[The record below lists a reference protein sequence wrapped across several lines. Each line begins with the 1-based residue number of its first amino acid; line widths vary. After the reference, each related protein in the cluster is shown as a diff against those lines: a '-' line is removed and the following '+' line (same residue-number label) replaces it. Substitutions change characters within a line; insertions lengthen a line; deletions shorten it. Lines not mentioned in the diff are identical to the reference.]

1 MRKQFLSLVLSF
13 FIMASAFAQNIPVD
27 PNVRVGVLPNGM
39 KYYIKKNVK
48 PEKKVEFRLAINAG
62 SINEDD
68 DQRGLAHFMEHMNFN
83 GTKNFPDNKLVDF
96 LQSIGVKFGQHLNA
110 YTSFDETVYML
121 PVPLDKP
128 GNLDSGLK
136 VMEDWAFN
144 ALLTDKEINKERG
157 VVLEELR
164 LGLGADKRMLDQYL
178 PKLAYNSRYAERLP
192 IGKKDILENFKP
204 DALRRFHKDWYRPN
218 LMALVVVGDIN
229 VDEMEQKIKANFSKY
244 QNPAN
249 ERKRVDY
256 DMPNHKETLV
266 SIATD
271 PDATNSS
278 AQFYIK
284 DQDNAKPD
292 VTVDDYQKTIVEQ
305 LAATIVNNRLEE
317 LTHSEKPPFIFGY
330 VSHSNFLRTK
340 DAFQAYAMTKEGE
353 QKNALKVL
361 LEEVERAERFGFS
374 QGELDRAKSETLS
387 NLEKSFNN
395 RDKTESSRLVSEYVR
410 SFLNQ
415 EPIPGIEWEYN
426 LYKKYLPSVTLDQ
439 VNAILKSYAKE
450 GNKVI
455 VITGP
460 KKENVVLPT
469 ENQLIAV
476 VDDVKKAQLK
486 PYEDKASIKDLVAPF
501 KSTGKIVKT
510 ETDAKLGTTTFIL
523 NNGAKVT
530 YKKTD
535 FKEDEIVFS
544 ASSLGGSS
552 TISNADIEKTQWA
565 FPALAEAGFNGYS
578 KTDITKFLSG
588 KQVNVNPY
596 VGGLTTGFNG
606 NSTKKD
612 FETLFQMVYG
622 YFTGLNYDLAS
633 FNSFK
638 AKQQGFLDNLLSNPQ
653 TYFQSEVQK
662 YLNQKNPRFFGIIP
676 DAKAWEKTDY
686 KLAYDIYKQK
696 VANAGNYQFYFVGN
710 IDEAQLKIFAEK
722 YIGSLPS
729 TGKAETYKD
738 LGYRPI
744 YTATEQVIKKGKDPK
759 SMVMIRFGGETK
771 YSEKEDLAMRALGEV
786 ATIKIIE
793 KLRED
798 EGGIYGGGARGSLSK
813 VPYGSYSFNIN
824 FPCGPENAEKLT
836 KIALAELQ
844 KMIDNGPEQKDLD
857 KFKEGEANDDVTNM
871 KDNKY
876 WLQNIADFQLQG
888 GDKYEV
894 LNYLTKIKA
903 LTVKDLQAVG
913 KKYLTE
919 KNRMV
924 FTLMPEIE
932 TPKTTEAPKT
942 AVSANVT
949 SQQVIDN
956 YIAALGGK
964 AKLEAVKTVKTLS
977 TMKVMGMEMEAVTSE
992 MAPNKSKAVQKF
1004 MGQEMV
1010 QLFDGEKGY
1019 VMQGGQKMDLPAP
1032 AIEEAKKKRLF
1043 DALSYN
1049 AADYKTVEKVT
1060 EDGKELYLLTGGSKK
1075 LYFDAKTN
1083 LLVKS
1088 TSADKGDI
1096 TIVDYMEVDGIKFP
1110 KNVKV
1115 SAMGQNI
1122 EMINN
1127 QVIIN
1132 KEVSAE
1138 DFK

>member
-1 MRKQFLSLVLSF
+1 MRKQFLSFVLSF
-13 FIMASAFAQNIPVD
+13 FLIANAFAQNIPLD
-27 PNVRVGVLPNGM
+27 PSVRTGTLSNGM

-62 SINEDD
+62 SINEDE

-83 GTKNFPDNKLVDF
+83 GTKNFPENKLVDF
-96 LQSIGVKFGQHLNA
+96 LQSIGIKFGQHLNA

-144 ALLTDKEINKERG
+144 ALLTDKEIEKERG

-178 PKLAYNSRYAERLP
+178 PKLAYNSRYADRLP
-192 IGKKDILENFKP
+192 IGKKEILQNFKP
-204 DALRRFHKDWYRPN
+204 DALRRFHKDWYRPD

-249 ERKRVDY
+249 ARKRVDY
-256 DMPNHKETLV
+256 DMPNHKETLI

-271 PDATNSS
+271 ADATSSS

-284 DQDNAKPD
+284 DDGPAKAD
-292 VTVDDYQKTIVEQ
+292 VTVNDYQKSIVEQ
-305 LAATIVNNRLEE
+305 LAATIVNNRLQE
-317 LTHSEKPPFIFGY
+317 LTNSEKPPFIFGY

-361 LEEVERAERFGFS
+361 LEEVERAKRFGFS
-374 QGELDRAKSETLS
+374 QNELDRAKSETLS
-387 NLEKSFNN
+387 NLEKSYNN
-395 RDKTESSRLVSEYVR
+395 RDKTESARLVMEYVR
-410 SFLNQ
+410 NFLNQ
-415 EPIPGIEWEYN
+415 EPIPGIEWEYE
-426 LYKKYLPSVTLDQ
+426 LHKKYLPSVTLDQ
-439 VNAILKSYAKE
+439 VNNILKNYIKDDSR
-450 GNKVI
+450 VI
-455 VITGP
+455 VVTGP
-460 KKENVVLPT
+460 KKENAVLPT
-469 ENQLIAV
+469 DAQLLAT
-476 VDDVKKAQLK
+476 VDDVKNAQLK
-486 PYEDKASIKDLVAPF
+486 PYEDKAAIKTLVEPF
-501 KSTGKIVKT
+501 KSNGKIVKT
-510 ETDAKLGTTTFIL
+510 EADAKLGTTTFTL
-523 NNGAKVT
+523 SNGAKVT

-544 ASSLGGSS
+544 AISLGGSS
-552 TISNADIEKTQWA
+552 LISNEEIEKTQWA
-565 FPALAEAGFNGYS
+565 FPALSESGFNKYS
-578 KTDITKFLSG
+578 KNDITKFLSG
-588 KQVNVNPY
+588 KQVSVMPY
-596 VGGLTTGFNG
+596 VGGISTGFNG

-612 FETLFQMVYG
+612 FETLFQMIYG
-622 YFTGLNYDLAS
+622 YFTNLNYDEAS
-633 FNSFK
+633 YNSYK
-638 AKQQGFLDNLLSNPQ
+638 AKQQGFLDNLLANPQ

-662 YLNQKNPRFFGIIP
+662 YLNQKNPRFFGILP
-676 DAKAWEKTDY
+676 DAKAWEKTSY
-686 KLAYDIYKQK
+686 KLAYDIYKK
-696 VANAGNYQFYFVGN
+696 SVANAGNFHFYFVGN
-710 IDEAQLKIFAEK
+710 VDENQIKQLSEQYLA
-722 YIGSLPS
+722 SLPS
-729 TGKAETYKD
+729 TQKSETYKD
-738 LGYRPI
+738 LGYRPLF
-744 YTATEQVIKKGKDPK
+744 TSTEKVIKKGKDPK
-759 SMVMIRFGGETK
+759 SMVMIRFSGETK
-771 YSEKEDLAMRALGEV
+771 YNEQEDLAMRALGEV

-813 VPYGSYSFNIN
+813 VPYGSYNFSIN

-844 KMIDNGPEQKDLD
+844 KMIDNWPEQKDLD

-871 KDNKY
+871 KDNNY
-876 WLQNIADFQLQG
+876 WLPNITNYQTQG
-888 GDKYEV
+888 GDKYGV
-894 LNYLTKIKA
+894 LNYLTKVKA
-903 LTVKDLQAVG
+903 LTVKDLQSVG

-924 FTLMPEIE
+924 FTLMPEVE
-932 TPKTTEAPKT
+932 TPKTDAPKA

-949 SQQVIDN
+949 AQQVIDN
-956 YIAALGGK
+956 YAAALGGK
-964 AKLEAVKTVKTLS
+964 SKLEAVKTVKTLS
-977 TMKVMGMEMEAVTSE
+977 TIKVMGMEMEATTLE
-992 MAPNKSKAVQKF
+992 MAPNKSKAVQKI

-1010 QLFDGEKGY
+1010 QVFDGEKGY
-1019 VMQGGQKMDLPAP
+1019 MMQAGQRMDLPAP

-1043 DALSYN
+1043 EVLSYN
-1049 AADYKTVEKVT
+1049 AADFKTVEKVT
-1060 EDGKELYLLTGGSKK
+1060 EEGKELYLLAGAGKK
-1075 LYFDAKTN
+1075 LYFDTKTN

-1088 TSADKGDI
+1088 TSDKGDMVI
-1096 TIVDYMEVDGIKFP
+1096 LDYMEVDGIKFP
-1110 KNVKV
+1110 KNIKL
-1115 SAMGQNI
+1115 AMMGQNM
-1122 EMINN
+1122 EMTNN
-1127 QVIIN
+1127 QVIVN

>member
-1 MRKQFLSLVLSF
+1 MRKQFLSFVLSF
-13 FIMASAFAQNIPVD
+13 FLIANAFAQNIPLD
-27 PNVRVGVLPNGM
+27 PSVRTGTLSNGM

-62 SINEDD
+62 SINEDE

-83 GTKNFPDNKLVDF
+83 GTKNFPENKLVDF
-96 LQSIGVKFGQHLNA
+96 LQSIGIKFGQHLNA

-144 ALLTDKEINKERG
+144 ALLTDKEIEKERG

-178 PKLAYNSRYAERLP
+178 PKLAYNSRYADRLP
-192 IGKKDILENFKP
+192 IGKKEILQNFKP
-204 DALRRFHKDWYRPN
+204 EALRRFHKDWYRPD
-218 LMALVVVGDIN
+218 LMALVVVGDVN

-249 ERKRVDY
+249 ARKRVDY
-256 DMPNHKETLV
+256 DMPNHKETLI

-271 PDATNSS
+271 ADATSSS

-284 DQDNAKPD
+284 DDGPAKAD
-292 VTVDDYQKTIVEQ
+292 VTVNDYQKSIVEQ
-305 LAATIVNNRLEE
+305 LAATIVNNRLQE
-317 LTHSEKPPFIFGY
+317 LTNSEKPPFIFGY

-361 LEEVERAERFGFS
+361 LEEVERAKRFGFS
-374 QGELDRAKSETLS
+374 QNELDRAKSETLS
-387 NLEKSFNN
+387 NLEKSYNN
-395 RDKTESSRLVSEYVR
+395 RDKTESARLVMEYVR
-410 SFLNQ
+410 NFLNQ
-415 EPIPGIEWEYN
+415 EPIPGIEWEYE
-426 LYKKYLPSVTLDQ
+426 LHKQYLPSVTLDQ
-439 VNAILKSYAKE
+439 VNNILKNYIKDDSR
-450 GNKVI
+450 VI
-455 VITGP
+455 VVTGP
-460 KKENVVLPT
+460 KKENAVLPT
-469 ENQLIAV
+469 DAQLLAT
-476 VDDVKKAQLK
+476 VDDVKNAQLK
-486 PYEDKASIKDLVAPF
+486 PYEDKAAIKTLVEPF
-501 KSTGKIVKT
+501 KSNGKIVKT
-510 ETDAKLGTTTFIL
+510 EADAKLGTTTFTL
-523 NNGAKVT
+523 SNGAKVT

-544 ASSLGGSS
+544 AISLGGSS
-552 TISNADIEKTQWA
+552 LISNEDIEKTQWA
-565 FPALAEAGFNGYS
+565 FPALSESGFNKYS
-578 KTDITKFLSG
+578 KNDITKFLSG
-588 KQVNVNPY
+588 KQVSVMPY
-596 VGGLTTGFNG
+596 VGGISTGFNG

-612 FETLFQMVYG
+612 FETLFQMIYG
-622 YFTGLNYDLAS
+622 YFTNLNYDEAS
-633 FNSFK
+633 YNSYK
-638 AKQQGFLDNLLSNPQ
+638 AKQQGFLDNLLANPQ

-662 YLNQKNPRFFGIIP
+662 YLNQKNPRFFGILP
-676 DAKAWEKTDY
+676 DAKAWEKTSY
-686 KLAYDIYKQK
+686 KLAYDIYKK
-696 VANAGNYQFYFVGN
+696 SVANAGNFHFYFVGN
-710 IDEAQLKIFAEK
+710 VDENQIKQLSEQYLA
-722 YIGSLPS
+722 SLPS
-729 TGKAETYKD
+729 TKKSETYKD
-738 LGYRPI
+738 LGYRPLF
-744 YTATEQVIKKGKDPK
+744 TSTEKVIKKGKDPK
-759 SMVMIRFGGETK
+759 SMVMIRFSGETK
-771 YSEKEDLAMRALGEV
+771 YNEQEDLAMRALGEV

-813 VPYGSYSFNIN
+813 VPYGSYNFSIN

-871 KDNKY
+871 KDNNY
-876 WLQNIADFQLQG
+876 WLQNITNYQTQG
-888 GDKYEV
+888 GDKYSV
-894 LNYLTKIKA
+894 LNYLTKVKA
-903 LTVKDLQAVG
+903 LTVKDLQSVG

-924 FTLMPEIE
+924 FTLMPEVE
-932 TPKTTEAPKT
+932 TPKTDAPKA

-949 SQQVIDN
+949 AQQVIDN
-956 YIAALGGK
+956 YAAALGGK
-964 AKLEAVKTVKTLS
+964 SKLEAVKTVKTLS
-977 TMKVMGMEMEAVTSE
+977 TIKVMGMEMEATTLE
-992 MAPNKSKAVQKF
+992 MAPNKSKAVQKI

-1010 QLFDGEKGY
+1010 QVFDGEKGY
-1019 VMQGGQKMDLPAP
+1019 MMQAGQRMDLPAP

-1043 DALSYN
+1043 EVLSYN
-1049 AADYKTVEKVT
+1049 VADFKTVEKVT
-1060 EDGKELYLLTGGSKK
+1060 EEGKELYLLAGAGKK
-1075 LYFDAKTN
+1075 LYFDTKTN

-1088 TSADKGDI
+1088 TSEKGDMVI
-1096 TIVDYMEVDGIKFP
+1096 LDYMEVDGIKFP
-1110 KNVKV
+1110 KNLKL
-1115 SAMGQNI
+1115 AMMGQNM
-1122 EMINN
+1122 EMTNN
-1127 QVIIN
+1127 QVIVN

>member
-1 MRKQFLSLVLSF
+1 MRKQFLSFVLSF
-13 FIMASAFAQNIPVD
+13 FLIANAFAQNIPLD
-27 PNVRVGVLPNGM
+27 PSVRTGTLSNGM

-62 SINEDD
+62 SINEDE

-83 GTKNFPDNKLVDF
+83 GTKNFPENKLVDF
-96 LQSIGVKFGQHLNA
+96 LQSIGIKFGQHLNA

-144 ALLTDKEINKERG
+144 ALLTDKEIEKERG

-317 LTHSEKPPFIFGY
+317 LTNSEKPPFIFGY

-710 IDEAQLKIFAEK
+710 IDEAQLKTFAEK

-894 LNYLTKIKA
+894 LNYLTKVRA

-924 FTLMPEIE
+924 FTLMPEVE

>member
-1 MRKQFLSLVLSF
+1 MRKQILSFVLSF
-13 FIMASAFAQNIPVD
+13 FLIANAFAQNIPLD
-27 PNVRVGVLPNGM
+27 PSVRTGTLSNGM

-62 SINEDD
+62 SINEDE

-96 LQSIGVKFGQHLNA
+96 LQSIGIKFGQHLNA

-144 ALLTDKEINKERG
+144 ALLTDKEIEKERG

-178 PKLAYNSRYAERLP
+178 PKLAYNSRYADRLP
-192 IGKKDILENFKP
+192 IGKKEILQNFKP
-204 DALRRFHKDWYRPN
+204 DALRRFHKDWYRPD
-218 LMALVVVGDIN
+218 LMALVVVGDVN

-249 ERKRVDY
+249 ARKRVDY
-256 DMPNHKETLV
+256 DMPNHKETLI

-271 PDATNSS
+271 ADATSSS

-284 DQDNAKPD
+284 DDGPAKPD
-292 VTVDDYQKTIVEQ
+292 VTVNDYQKSIVEQ
-305 LAATIVNNRLEE
+305 LAATIVNNRLQE
-317 LTHSEKPPFIFGY
+317 LTNSEKPPFIFGY

-361 LEEVERAERFGFS
+361 LEEVERAKRFGFS
-374 QGELDRAKSETLS
+374 QNELDRAKSETLS
-387 NLEKSFNN
+387 NLEKSYNN
-395 RDKTESSRLVSEYVR
+395 RDKTESARLVMEYVR
-410 SFLNQ
+410 NFLNQ
-415 EPIPGIEWEYN
+415 EPIPGIEWEYE
-426 LYKKYLPSVTLDQ
+426 LHKKYLPSVTLDQ
-439 VNAILKSYAKE
+439 VNNILKNYIKDD
-450 GNKVI
+450 NRVI
-455 VITGP
+455 VVTGP
-460 KKENVVLPT
+460 KKENAVLPT
-469 ENQLIAV
+469 DAQLLAT
-476 VDDVKKAQLK
+476 VDDVKNAQLK
-486 PYEDKASIKDLVAPF
+486 PYEDKAAIRTLVEPF
-501 KSTGKIVKT
+501 KSNGKIVKT
-510 ETDAKLGTTTFIL
+510 EADAKLGTTTFTL
-523 NNGAKVT
+523 SNGAKVT

-544 ASSLGGSS
+544 AISLGGSS
-552 TISNADIEKTQWA
+552 LISNEDIEKTQWA
-565 FPALAEAGFNGYS
+565 FPALSESGFNKYS
-578 KTDITKFLSG
+578 KNDITKFLSG
-588 KQVNVNPY
+588 KQVSVMPY
-596 VGGLTTGFNG
+596 VGGISTGFNG

-612 FETLFQMVYG
+612 FETLFQMIYG
-622 YFTGLNYDLAS
+622 YFTNLNYDEAS
-633 FNSFK
+633 YNSYK
-638 AKQQGFLDNLLSNPQ
+638 AKQQGFLDNLLANPQ

-662 YLNQKNPRFFGIIP
+662 YLNQKNPRFFGILP
-676 DAKAWEKTDY
+676 DAKAWEKTNY
-686 KLAYDIYKQK
+686 KLAYDIYKK
-696 VANAGNYQFYFVGN
+696 SVANAGNFHFYFVGN
-710 IDEAQLKIFAEK
+710 VDENQIKQLSEQYLA
-722 YIGSLPS
+722 SLPS
-729 TGKAETYKD
+729 TQKSETYKD
-738 LGYRPI
+738 LGYRPLF
-744 YTATEQVIKKGKDPK
+744 TATEKVIKKGKDPK
-759 SMVMIRFGGETK
+759 SMVMIRFSGETK
-771 YSEKEDLAMRALGEV
+771 YNEQEDLAMRALGEV

-798 EGGIYGGGARGSLSK
+798 EGGIYGGGARGGLNK
-813 VPYGSYSFNIN
+813 APYGSYSFSIN

-871 KDNKY
+871 KDNNY
-876 WLQNIADFQLQG
+876 WLQNITNYQTQG
-888 GDKYEV
+888 GDKYSV
-894 LNYLTKIKA
+894 LNYLAKVKA

-924 FTLMPEIE
+924 FTLMPEVE
-932 TPKTTEAPKT
+932 TPKTDAPKA

-949 SQQVIDN
+949 AQQVIDN
-956 YIAALGGK
+956 YTVALGGK
-964 AKLEAVKTVKTLS
+964 SKLEAVKTVKTLS
-977 TMKVMGMEMEAVTSE
+977 TIKVMGMEMEATTLE
-992 MAPNKSKAVQKF
+992 MAPNKSKAVQKI

-1010 QLFDGEKGY
+1010 QVFDGEKGY
-1019 VMQGGQKMDLPAP
+1019 MMQAGQRMDLPAP

-1043 DALSYN
+1043 EVLSYN
-1049 AADYKTVEKVT
+1049 AADFKTVEKVT
-1060 EDGKELYLLTGGSKK
+1060 EEGKELYFLAGAGKK
-1075 LYFDAKTN
+1075 LYFDTKTN

-1088 TSADKGDI
+1088 TSDKGDMVI
-1096 TIVDYMEVDGIKFP
+1096 LDYMEVDGIKFP
-1110 KNVKV
+1110 KNLKL
-1115 SAMGQNI
+1115 AMMGQNM
-1122 EMINN
+1122 EMTNS
-1127 QVIIN
+1127 QVIVN

>member
-1 MRKQFLSLVLSF
+1 MRKQFLSFVLSIF
-13 FIMASAFAQNIPVD
+13 LIANAFAQNIPLD
-27 PNVRVGVLPNGM
+27 PSVRTGTLSNGM

-62 SINEDD
+62 SINEDE

-83 GTKNFPDNKLVDF
+83 GTKNFPENKLVDF
-96 LQSIGVKFGQHLNA
+96 LQSIGIKFGQHLNA

-144 ALLTDKEINKERG
+144 ALLTDKEIEKERG

-178 PKLAYNSRYAERLP
+178 PKLAYNSRYADRLP
-192 IGKKDILENFKP
+192 IGKKEILQNFKP
-204 DALRRFHKDWYRPN
+204 DALRRFHKDWYRPD

-249 ERKRVDY
+249 ARKRVDY
-256 DMPNHKETLV
+256 DMPNHKETLI

-271 PDATNSS
+271 ADATSSS

-284 DQDNAKPD
+284 DDGPAKPD
-292 VTVDDYQKTIVEQ
+292 VTVNDYQKSIVEQ
-305 LAATIVNNRLEE
+305 LAATIVNNRLQE
-317 LTHSEKPPFIFGY
+317 LTNSEKPPFIFGY

-361 LEEVERAERFGFS
+361 LEEVERAKRFGFS
-374 QGELDRAKSETLS
+374 QNELDRAKSETLS
-387 NLEKSFNN
+387 NLEKSYNN
-395 RDKTESSRLVSEYVR
+395 RDKTESARLVMEYVR
-410 SFLNQ
+410 NFLNQ
-415 EPIPGIEWEYN
+415 EPIPGIEWEYE
-426 LYKKYLPSVTLDQ
+426 LHKQYLPSVTLDQ
-439 VNAILKSYAKE
+439 VNNILKNYIKDDSR
-450 GNKVI
+450 VI
-455 VITGP
+455 VVTGP
-460 KKENVVLPT
+460 KKENAVLPT
-469 ENQLIAV
+469 DAQLLAT
-476 VDDVKKAQLK
+476 VDDVKNAQLK
-486 PYEDKASIKDLVAPF
+486 PYEDKAAIKTLVEPF
-501 KSTGKIVKT
+501 KSNGKIVKT
-510 ETDAKLGTTTFIL
+510 EADAKLGTTTFTL
-523 NNGAKVT
+523 SNGAKVT

-544 ASSLGGSS
+544 AISLGGSS
-552 TISNADIEKTQWA
+552 LISNEDIEKTQWA
-565 FPALAEAGFNGYS
+565 FPALSESGFNKYS
-578 KTDITKFLSG
+578 KNDITKFLSG
-588 KQVNVNPY
+588 KQVSVMPY
-596 VGGLTTGFNG
+596 VGGISTGFNG

-612 FETLFQMVYG
+612 FETLFQMIYG
-622 YFTGLNYDLAS
+622 YFTNLNYDEAS
-633 FNSFK
+633 YNSYK
-638 AKQQGFLDNLLSNPQ
+638 AKQQGFLDNLLANPQ

-662 YLNQKNPRFFGIIP
+662 YLNQKNPRFFGILP
-676 DAKAWEKTDY
+676 DAKAWEKTSY
-686 KLAYDIYKQK
+686 KLAYDIYKK
-696 VANAGNYQFYFVGN
+696 SVANAGNFHFYFVGN
-710 IDEAQLKIFAEK
+710 VDENQIKQLSEQYLA
-722 YIGSLPS
+722 SLPS
-729 TGKAETYKD
+729 TKKSETYKD
-738 LGYRPI
+738 LGYRPLF
-744 YTATEQVIKKGKDPK
+744 TSTEKVIKKGKDPK
-759 SMVMIRFGGETK
+759 SMVMIRFSGETK
-771 YSEKEDLAMRALGEV
+771 YNEKEDLAMRALGEV

-798 EGGIYGGGARGSLSK
+798 EGGIYGGGARGSLNK
-813 VPYGSYSFNIN
+813 VPYGSYNFSIN

-871 KDNKY
+871 KDNNY
-876 WLQNIADFQLQG
+876 WLQNITSYQTQG
-888 GDKYEV
+888 GDKYSV
-894 LNYLTKIKA
+894 LNYLTKVKA
-903 LTVKDLQAVG
+903 LTVKDLQTVG

-924 FTLMPEIE
+924 FTLMPEVE
-932 TPKTTEAPKT
+932 TPKTDAPKA

-949 SQQVIDN
+949 AQQVIDN
-956 YIAALGGK
+956 YAAALGGK
-964 AKLEAVKTVKTLS
+964 SKLEAVKTVKTLS
-977 TMKVMGMEMEAVTSE
+977 TIKVMGMEMEATTLE
-992 MAPNKSKAVQKF
+992 MAPNKSKAVQKI

-1010 QLFDGEKGY
+1010 QVFDGEKGY
-1019 VMQGGQKMDLPAP
+1019 MMQAGQRMDLPAP

-1043 DALSYN
+1043 EVLSYN
-1049 AADYKTVEKVT
+1049 ATDFKTVEKVT
-1060 EDGKELYLLTGGSKK
+1060 EEGKELYLLAGAGKK
-1075 LYFDAKTN
+1075 LYFDTKTN

-1088 TSADKGDI
+1088 TSDKGDMVI
-1096 TIVDYMEVDGIKFP
+1096 LDYMEVDGIKFP
-1110 KNVKV
+1110 KNFKL
-1115 SAMGQNI
+1115 AMMGQNM
-1122 EMINN
+1122 EMTNN
-1127 QVIIN
+1127 QVIVN

>member
-1 MRKQFLSLVLSF
+1 
-13 FIMASAFAQNIPVD
+13 
-27 PNVRVGVLPNGM
+27 
-39 KYYIKKNVK
+39 
-48 PEKKVEFRLAINAG
+48 
-62 SINEDD
+62 
-68 DQRGLAHFMEHMNFN
+68 
-83 GTKNFPDNKLVDF
+83 
-96 LQSIGVKFGQHLNA
+96 
-110 YTSFDETVYML
+110 ML

-340 DAFQAYAMTKEGE
+340 NAFQAYAMTKEGE

-710 IDEAQLKIFAEK
+710 IDEAQLKTFAEK

-894 LNYLTKIKA
+894 LNYLTKVKA

-924 FTLMPEIE
+924 FTLMPEVE

-977 TMKVMGMEMEAVTSE
+977 TMKVMGMEMEAVTLE

-1110 KNVKV
+1110 KNLKL
-1115 SAMGQNI
+1115 AMMGQNM
-1122 EMINN
+1122 EMTNN
-1127 QVIIN
+1127 QVIVN

>member
-1 MRKQFLSLVLSF
+1 MLSIFL
-13 FIMASAFAQNIPVD
+13 IANAFAQNIPLD
-27 PNVRVGVLPNGM
+27 PSVRTGTLSNGM

-62 SINEDD
+62 SINEDE

-83 GTKNFPDNKLVDF
+83 GTKNFPENKLVDF
-96 LQSIGVKFGQHLNA
+96 LQSIGIKFGQHLNA

-144 ALLTDKEINKERG
+144 ALLTDKEIEKERG

-178 PKLAYNSRYAERLP
+178 PKLAYNSRYADRLP
-192 IGKKDILENFKP
+192 IGKKEILQNFKP
-204 DALRRFHKDWYRPN
+204 DALRRFHKDWYRPD

-249 ERKRVDY
+249 ARKRVDY
-256 DMPNHKETLV
+256 EMPNHKETLI

-271 PDATNSS
+271 ADATSSS

-284 DQDNAKPD
+284 DDGPAKAD
-292 VTVDDYQKTIVEQ
+292 VTVNDYQKSIVEQ
-305 LAATIVNNRLEE
+305 LAATIVNNRLQE
-317 LTHSEKPPFIFGY
+317 LTNSEKPPFIFGY

-361 LEEVERAERFGFS
+361 LEEVERAKRFGFS
-374 QGELDRAKSETLS
+374 QNELDRAKSETLS
-387 NLEKSFNN
+387 NLEKSYNN
-395 RDKTESSRLVSEYVR
+395 RDKTESARLVMEYVR
-410 SFLNQ
+410 NFLNQ
-415 EPIPGIEWEYN
+415 EPIPGIEWEYQ
-426 LYKKYLPSVTLDQ
+426 LHKQYLPSVTLDQ
-439 VNAILKSYAKE
+439 VNNILKNYIKDDSR
-450 GNKVI
+450 VI
-455 VITGP
+455 VVTGP
-460 KKENVVLPT
+460 KKENAVLPT
-469 ENQLIAV
+469 DAQLLAT
-476 VDDVKKAQLK
+476 VDDVKNAQLK
-486 PYEDKASIKDLVAPF
+486 PYEDKAAIKTLVEHF
-501 KSTGKIVKT
+501 KSNGKIVKT
-510 ETDAKLGTTTFIL
+510 EADAKLGTTTFTL
-523 NNGAKVT
+523 SNGAKVT

-544 ASSLGGSS
+544 AISLGGSS
-552 TISNADIEKTQWA
+552 LISNEDIEKTQWA
-565 FPALAEAGFNGYS
+565 FPALSESGFNKYS
-578 KTDITKFLSG
+578 KNDITKFLSG
-588 KQVNVNPY
+588 KQVSVMPY
-596 VGGLTTGFNG
+596 VGGISTGFNG

-612 FETLFQMVYG
+612 FETLFQMIYG
-622 YFTGLNYDLAS
+622 YFTNLNYDEAS
-633 FNSFK
+633 YNSYK
-638 AKQQGFLDNLLSNPQ
+638 AKQQGFLDNLLANPQ

-662 YLNQKNPRFFGIIP
+662 YLNQKNPRFFGILP
-676 DAKAWEKTDY
+676 DAKAWEKTSY
-686 KLAYDIYKQK
+686 KLAYDIYKK
-696 VANAGNYQFYFVGN
+696 SVANAGNFHFYFVGN
-710 IDEAQLKIFAEK
+710 VDENQIKQLSEQYLA
-722 YIGSLPS
+722 SLPS
-729 TGKAETYKD
+729 TKKSETYKD
-738 LGYRPI
+738 LGYRPLF
-744 YTATEQVIKKGKDPK
+744 TSTEKVIKKGKDPK
-759 SMVMIRFGGETK
+759 SMVMIRFSGETK
-771 YSEKEDLAMRALGEV
+771 YNEQEDLAMRALGEV

-798 EGGIYGGGARGSLSK
+798 EGGIYGGGARGSLNK
-813 VPYGSYSFNIN
+813 VPYGSYNFSIN

-871 KDNKY
+871 KDNNY
-876 WLQNIADFQLQG
+876 WLQNITSYQTQG
-888 GDKYEV
+888 GDKYSV
-894 LNYLTKIKA
+894 LNYLTKVKA
-903 LTVKDLQAVG
+903 LTVKDLQSVG

-924 FTLMPEIE
+924 FTLMPEVE
-932 TPKTTEAPKT
+932 TPKTDAPKA

-949 SQQVIDN
+949 AQQVIDN
-956 YIAALGGK
+956 YAAALGGK
-964 AKLEAVKTVKTLS
+964 SKLEAVKTVKTLS
-977 TMKVMGMEMEAVTSE
+977 TIKVMGMEMEATTLE
-992 MAPNKSKAVQKF
+992 MAPNKSKAVQKI

-1010 QLFDGEKGY
+1010 QVFDGEKGY
-1019 VMQGGQKMDLPAP
+1019 MMQAGQRMDLPAP

-1043 DALSYN
+1043 EVLSYN
-1049 AADYKTVEKVT
+1049 AADFKTVEKVT
-1060 EDGKELYLLTGGSKK
+1060 EEGKELYLLAGAGKK
-1075 LYFDAKTN
+1075 LYFDTKTN

-1088 TSADKGDI
+1088 TSEKGDMVI
-1096 TIVDYMEVDGIKFP
+1096 LDYMEVDGIKFP
-1110 KNVKV
+1110 KNLKL
-1115 SAMGQNI
+1115 AMMGQNM
-1122 EMINN
+1122 EMTNN
-1127 QVIIN
+1127 QVIVN

>member
-1 MRKQFLSLVLSF
+1 MRKQFLSFVLSF
-13 FIMASAFAQNIPVD
+13 FLIANAFAQNIPLD
-27 PNVRVGVLPNGM
+27 PSVRTGTLSNGM

-62 SINEDD
+62 SINEDE

-83 GTKNFPDNKLVDF
+83 GTKNFPENKLVDF
-96 LQSIGVKFGQHLNA
+96 LQSIGIKFGQHLNA

-144 ALLTDKEINKERG
+144 ALLTDKEIEKERG

-178 PKLAYNSRYAERLP
+178 PKLAYNSRYADRLP
-192 IGKKDILENFKP
+192 IGKKEILQNFKP
-204 DALRRFHKDWYRPN
+204 DALRRFHKDWYRPD
-218 LMALVVVGDIN
+218 LMALVVVGDVN

-249 ERKRVDY
+249 ARKRVDY
-256 DMPNHKETLV
+256 EVPNHKETLI

-271 PDATNSS
+271 ADATSSS

-284 DQDNAKPD
+284 DDGSAKPD
-292 VTVDDYQKTIVEQ
+292 VTVNDYQKSIVEQ
-305 LAATIVNNRLEE
+305 LAAAIVNNRLEE
-317 LTHSEKPPFIFGY
+317 LTNSEKPPFIFGY

-361 LEEVERAERFGFS
+361 LEEVERAKRFGFS
-374 QGELDRAKSETLS
+374 QNELDRAKSETLS
-387 NLEKSFNN
+387 NLEKSYNN
-395 RDKTESSRLVSEYVR
+395 RDKTESARLVMEYVR
-410 SFLNQ
+410 NFLNQ
-415 EPIPGIEWEYN
+415 EPIPGIEWEYE
-426 LYKKYLPSVTLDQ
+426 LHKKYLPSVTLDQ
-439 VNAILKSYAKE
+439 VNNILKNYIKDDSR
-450 GNKVI
+450 VI
-455 VITGP
+455 VVTGP
-460 KKENVVLPT
+460 KKENAVLPT
-469 ENQLIAV
+469 DAQLLAT
-476 VDDVKKAQLK
+476 VDDVKNAQLK
-486 PYEDKASIKDLVAPF
+486 PYEDKAAIKTLVEPF
-501 KSTGKIVKT
+501 KSNGKIVKT
-510 ETDAKLGTTTFIL
+510 EADAKLGTTTFTL
-523 NNGAKVT
+523 SNGAKVT

-544 ASSLGGSS
+544 AISLGGSS
-552 TISNADIEKTQWA
+552 LISNEDIEKTQWA
-565 FPALAEAGFNGYS
+565 FPALAESGFNKYS
-578 KTDITKFLSG
+578 KNDITKFLSG
-588 KQVNVNPY
+588 KQVSVMPY
-596 VGGLTTGFNG
+596 VGGISTGFNG

-612 FETLFQMVYG
+612 FETLFQMIYG
-622 YFTGLNYDLAS
+622 YFTNLNYDEAS
-633 FNSFK
+633 YNSYK
-638 AKQQGFLDNLLSNPQ
+638 AKQQGFLDNLLANPQ

-662 YLNQKNPRFFGIIP
+662 YLNQKNPRFFGILP
-676 DAKAWEKTDY
+676 DAKAWEKTSY
-686 KLAYDIYKQK
+686 KLAYDIYKK
-696 VANAGNYQFYFVGN
+696 SVANAGNFHFYFVGN
-710 IDEAQLKIFAEK
+710 VDENQIKQLSEQYLA
-722 YIGSLPS
+722 SLPS
-729 TGKAETYKD
+729 TQKSETYKD
-738 LGYRPI
+738 LGYRPLF
-744 YTATEQVIKKGKDPK
+744 TSTEKVIKKGKDPK
-759 SMVMIRFGGETK
+759 SMVMIRFSGETK
-771 YSEKEDLAMRALGEV
+771 YNEQEDLAMRALGEV

-813 VPYGSYSFNIN
+813 VPYGSYNFSIN

-871 KDNKY
+871 KDNNY
-876 WLQNIADFQLQG
+876 WLQNITSYQTQG
-888 GDKYEV
+888 GDKYSV
-894 LNYLTKIKA
+894 LNYLTKVKA
-903 LTVKDLQAVG
+903 LTVKDLQSVG

-924 FTLMPEIE
+924 FTLMPEVE
-932 TPKTTEAPKT
+932 TPKTDAPKA

-949 SQQVIDN
+949 AQQVIDN
-956 YIAALGGK
+956 YAAALGGK
-964 AKLEAVKTVKTLS
+964 SKLEAVKTVKTLS
-977 TMKVMGMEMEAVTSE
+977 TIKVMGMEMEATTLE
-992 MAPNKSKAVQKF
+992 MAPNKSKAVQKI

-1010 QLFDGEKGY
+1010 QVFDGEKGY
-1019 VMQGGQKMDLPAP
+1019 MMQAGQRMDLPAP

-1043 DALSYN
+1043 EVLSYN
-1049 AADYKTVEKVT
+1049 PADFKTVEKVM
-1060 EDGKELYLLTGGSKK
+1060 EEGKELYLLAGAGKK
-1075 LYFDAKTN
+1075 LYFDTKTN

-1088 TSADKGDI
+1088 TSDKGDMVI
-1096 TIVDYMEVDGIKFP
+1096 LDYMEVDGIKFP
-1110 KNVKV
+1110 KNLKL
-1115 SAMGQNI
+1115 AMMGQNM
-1122 EMINN
+1122 EMTNN
-1127 QVIIN
+1127 QVIVN

>member
-1 MRKQFLSLVLSF
+1 MRKQFLSFVLSF
-13 FIMASAFAQNIPVD
+13 FLIANAFAQNIPLD
-27 PNVRVGVLPNGM
+27 PSVRTGTLSNGM

-62 SINEDD
+62 SINEDE

-83 GTKNFPDNKLVDF
+83 GTKNFPENKLVDF
-96 LQSIGVKFGQHLNA
+96 LQSIGIKFGQHLNA

-144 ALLTDKEINKERG
+144 ALLTDKEIEKERG

-178 PKLAYNSRYAERLP
+178 PKLAYNSRYADRLP
-192 IGKKDILENFKP
+192 IGKKEILQNFKP
-204 DALRRFHKDWYRPN
+204 DALRRFHKDWYRPD
-218 LMALVVVGDIN
+218 LMALVVVGDVN

-249 ERKRVDY
+249 ARKRVDY
-256 DMPNHKETLV
+256 EMPNHKETLI

-271 PDATNSS
+271 ADATSSS

-284 DQDNAKPD
+284 DDGPAKAD
-292 VTVDDYQKTIVEQ
+292 VTVNDYQKSIVEQ
-305 LAATIVNNRLEE
+305 LAATIVNNRLQE
-317 LTHSEKPPFIFGY
+317 LTNSEKPPFIFGY

-361 LEEVERAERFGFS
+361 LEEVERAKRFGFS
-374 QGELDRAKSETLS
+374 QNELDRAKSETLS
-387 NLEKSFNN
+387 NLEKSYNN
-395 RDKTESSRLVSEYVR
+395 RDKTESARLVMEYVR
-410 SFLNQ
+410 NFLNQ
-415 EPIPGIEWEYN
+415 EPIPGIEWEYE
-426 LYKKYLPSVTLDQ
+426 LHKQYLPSVTLDQ
-439 VNAILKSYAKE
+439 VNNILKNYIKDDSR
-450 GNKVI
+450 VI
-455 VITGP
+455 VVTGP
-460 KKENVVLPT
+460 KKENAVLPT
-469 ENQLIAV
+469 DAQLLAT
-476 VDDVKKAQLK
+476 VDDVKNAQLK
-486 PYEDKASIKDLVAPF
+486 PYEDKAAIKTLVEPF
-501 KSTGKIVKT
+501 KSNGKIVKT
-510 ETDAKLGTTTFIL
+510 EADAKLGTTTFTL
-523 NNGAKVT
+523 SNGAKVT

-544 ASSLGGSS
+544 AISLGGSS
-552 TISNADIEKTQWA
+552 LISNEDIEKTQWA
-565 FPALAEAGFNGYS
+565 FPALSESGFNKYS
-578 KTDITKFLSG
+578 KNDIAKFLSG
-588 KQVNVNPY
+588 KQVSVMPY
-596 VGGLTTGFNG
+596 VGGISTGFNG

-612 FETLFQMVYG
+612 FETLFQMIYG
-622 YFTGLNYDLAS
+622 YFTNLNYDEAS
-633 FNSFK
+633 YNSYK
-638 AKQQGFLDNLLSNPQ
+638 AKQQGFLDNLLANPQ

-662 YLNQKNPRFFGIIP
+662 YLNQKNPRFFGILP
-676 DAKAWEKTDY
+676 DAKAWEKTSY
-686 KLAYDIYKQK
+686 KLAYDIYKK
-696 VANAGNYQFYFVGN
+696 SVANAGNFHFYFVGN
-710 IDEAQLKIFAEK
+710 VDENQIKQLSEQYLA
-722 YIGSLPS
+722 SLPS
-729 TGKAETYKD
+729 TKKSETYKD
-738 LGYRPI
+738 LGYRPLF
-744 YTATEQVIKKGKDPK
+744 TSTEKVIKKGKDPK
-759 SMVMIRFGGETK
+759 SMVMIRFSGETK
-771 YSEKEDLAMRALGEV
+771 YNEQEDLAMRALGEV

-813 VPYGSYSFNIN
+813 VPYGSYNFSIN

-871 KDNKY
+871 KDNNY
-876 WLQNIADFQLQG
+876 WLQNITNYQTQG
-888 GDKYEV
+888 GDKYSV
-894 LNYLTKIKA
+894 LNYLTKVKA
-903 LTVKDLQAVG
+903 LTVKDLQSVG

-924 FTLMPEIE
+924 FTLMPEVE
-932 TPKTTEAPKT
+932 TPKTDAPKA

-949 SQQVIDN
+949 AQQVIDN
-956 YIAALGGK
+956 YAAALGGK
-964 AKLEAVKTVKTLS
+964 SKLEAVKTVKTLS
-977 TMKVMGMEMEAVTSE
+977 TIKVMGMEMEATTLE
-992 MAPNKSKAVQKF
+992 MAPNKSKAVQKI

-1010 QLFDGEKGY
+1010 QVFDGEKGY
-1019 VMQGGQKMDLPAP
+1019 MMQAGQRMDLPAP

-1043 DALSYN
+1043 EVLSYN
-1049 AADYKTVEKVT
+1049 AADFKTVEKVT
-1060 EDGKELYLLTGGSKK
+1060 EEGKELYLLAGAGKK
-1075 LYFDAKTN
+1075 LYFDTKTN

-1088 TSADKGDI
+1088 TSDKGDMVI
-1096 TIVDYMEVDGIKFP
+1096 LDYMEVDGIKFP
-1110 KNVKV
+1110 KNIKL
-1115 SAMGQNI
+1115 AMMGQNM
-1122 EMINN
+1122 EMTNN
-1127 QVIIN
+1127 QVIVN

>member
-1 MRKQFLSLVLSF
+1 MRKQFLSFVLSIF
-13 FIMASAFAQNIPVD
+13 LIANAFAQDIPLD
-27 PNVRVGVLPNGM
+27 PSVRTGTLSNGM

-62 SINEDD
+62 SINEDE

-83 GTKNFPDNKLVDF
+83 GTKNFPENKLVDF
-96 LQSIGVKFGQHLNA
+96 LQSIGIKFGQHLNA

-144 ALLTDKEINKERG
+144 ALLTDKEIEKERG

-178 PKLAYNSRYAERLP
+178 PKLAYNSRYADRLP
-192 IGKKDILENFKP
+192 IGKKEILQNFKP
-204 DALRRFHKDWYRPN
+204 DALRRFHKDWYRPD

-249 ERKRVDY
+249 ARKRVDY
-256 DMPNHKETLV
+256 DMPNHKETLI

-271 PDATNSS
+271 ADATSSS

-284 DQDNAKPD
+284 DDGPAKAD
-292 VTVDDYQKTIVEQ
+292 VTVNDYQKSIVEQ
-305 LAATIVNNRLEE
+305 LAATIVNNRLQE
-317 LTHSEKPPFIFGY
+317 LTNSEKPPFIFGY

-361 LEEVERAERFGFS
+361 LEEVERAKRFGFS
-374 QGELDRAKSETLS
+374 QNELDRAKSETLS
-387 NLEKSFNN
+387 NLEKSYNN
-395 RDKTESSRLVSEYVR
+395 RDKTESARLVMEYVR
-410 SFLNQ
+410 NFLNQ
-415 EPIPGIEWEYN
+415 EPIPGIEWEYE
-426 LYKKYLPSVTLDQ
+426 LHKQYLPSVTLDQ
-439 VNAILKSYAKE
+439 VNNILKNYIKDDSR
-450 GNKVI
+450 VI
-455 VITGP
+455 VVTGP
-460 KKENVVLPT
+460 KKENAVLPT
-469 ENQLIAV
+469 DAQLLAI
-476 VDDVKKAQLK
+476 VDDVKNAQLK
-486 PYEDKASIKDLVAPF
+486 PYEDKAAIKTLVEPF
-501 KSTGKIVKT
+501 KSNGKIVKT
-510 ETDAKLGTTTFIL
+510 EADAKLGTTTFTL
-523 NNGAKVT
+523 SNGAKVT

-544 ASSLGGSS
+544 AISLGGSS
-552 TISNADIEKTQWA
+552 LISNEDIEKTQWA
-565 FPALAEAGFNGYS
+565 FPALSESGFNKYS
-578 KTDITKFLSG
+578 KNDITKFLSG
-588 KQVNVNPY
+588 KQVSVMPY
-596 VGGLTTGFNG
+596 VGGISTGFNG

-612 FETLFQMVYG
+612 FETLFQMIYG
-622 YFTGLNYDLAS
+622 YFTNLNYDEAS
-633 FNSFK
+633 YNSYK
-638 AKQQGFLDNLLSNPQ
+638 AKQQGFLDNLLANPQ

-662 YLNQKNPRFFGIIP
+662 YLNQKNPRFFGILP
-676 DAKAWEKTDY
+676 DAKAWEKTSY
-686 KLAYDIYKQK
+686 KLAYDIYKK
-696 VANAGNYQFYFVGN
+696 SVANAGNFHFYFVGN
-710 IDEAQLKIFAEK
+710 VDENQIKQLSEQYLA
-722 YIGSLPS
+722 SLPS
-729 TGKAETYKD
+729 TKKSETYKD
-738 LGYRPI
+738 LGYRPLF
-744 YTATEQVIKKGKDPK
+744 TSTEKVIKKGKDPK
-759 SMVMIRFGGETK
+759 SMVMIRFSGETK
-771 YSEKEDLAMRALGEV
+771 YNEQEDLAMRALGEV

-798 EGGIYGGGARGSLSK
+798 EGGIYGGGARGSLNK
-813 VPYGSYSFNIN
+813 VPYGSYNFSIN

-871 KDNKY
+871 KDNNY
-876 WLQNIADFQLQG
+876 WLQNITSYQTQG
-888 GDKYEV
+888 GDKYSV
-894 LNYLTKIKA
+894 LNYLTKVKA
-903 LTVKDLQAVG
+903 LTVKDLQSVG

-924 FTLMPEIE
+924 FTLMPEVE
-932 TPKTTEAPKT
+932 TPKTEAPKA

-949 SQQVIDN
+949 AQQVIDN
-956 YIAALGGK
+956 YAAALGGK
-964 AKLEAVKTVKTLS
+964 SKLEAVKTVKTLS
-977 TMKVMGMEMEAVTSE
+977 TIKVMGMEMEATTLE
-992 MAPNKSKAVQKF
+992 MAPNKSKAVQKI

-1010 QLFDGEKGY
+1010 QVFDGEKGY
-1019 VMQGGQKMDLPAP
+1019 MMQAGQRMDLPAP

-1043 DALSYN
+1043 EVLSYN
-1049 AADYKTVEKVT
+1049 AADFKTVEKVT
-1060 EDGKELYLLTGGSKK
+1060 EEGKELYLLAGAGKK
-1075 LYFDAKTN
+1075 LYFDTKTN

-1088 TSADKGDI
+1088 TSDKGDMVI
-1096 TIVDYMEVDGIKFP
+1096 LDYMEVDGIKFP
-1110 KNVKV
+1110 KNFKL
-1115 SAMGQNI
+1115 AMMGQNM
-1122 EMINN
+1122 EMTNN
-1127 QVIIN
+1127 QVIVN

>member
-1 MRKQFLSLVLSF
+1 MRKQFLSFVLSF
-13 FIMASAFAQNIPVD
+13 FLIANAFAQNIPLD
-27 PNVRVGVLPNGM
+27 PSVRTGTLSNGM

-62 SINEDD
+62 SINEDE

-83 GTKNFPDNKLVDF
+83 GTKNFPENKLVDF
-96 LQSIGVKFGQHLNA
+96 LQSIGIKFGQHLNA

-144 ALLTDKEINKERG
+144 ALLTDKEIEKERG

-178 PKLAYNSRYAERLP
+178 PKLAYNSRYADRLP
-192 IGKKDILENFKP
+192 IGKKEILQNFKP
-204 DALRRFHKDWYRPN
+204 EALRRFHKDWYRPD

-249 ERKRVDY
+249 ARKRVDY
-256 DMPNHKETLV
+256 EMPNHKETLI

-271 PDATNSS
+271 ADATSSS

-284 DQDNAKPD
+284 DDGPAKPD
-292 VTVDDYQKTIVEQ
+292 VTVNDYQKSIVEQ
-305 LAATIVNNRLEE
+305 LAATIVNNRLQE
-317 LTHSEKPPFIFGY
+317 LTNSEKPPFIFGY

-361 LEEVERAERFGFS
+361 LEEVERAKRFGFS
-374 QGELDRAKSETLS
+374 QNELDRAKSETLS
-387 NLEKSFNN
+387 NLEKSYNN
-395 RDKTESSRLVSEYVR
+395 RDKTESARLVMEYVR
-410 SFLNQ
+410 NFLNQ
-415 EPIPGIEWEYN
+415 EPIPGIEWEYE
-426 LYKKYLPSVTLDQ
+426 LHKQYLPSVTLDQ
-439 VNAILKSYAKE
+439 VNNILKNYIKDDSR
-450 GNKVI
+450 VI
-455 VITGP
+455 VVTGP
-460 KKENVVLPT
+460 KKENAVLPT
-469 ENQLIAV
+469 DAQLLAI
-476 VDDVKKAQLK
+476 VDDVKNAQLK
-486 PYEDKASIKDLVAPF
+486 PYEDKAAIKTLVEPF
-501 KSTGKIVKT
+501 KSNGKIVKT
-510 ETDAKLGTTTFIL
+510 EADGKLGTTTFTL
-523 NNGAKVT
+523 SNGAKVT

-544 ASSLGGSS
+544 AISLGGSS
-552 TISNADIEKTQWA
+552 LISNEDIEKTQWA
-565 FPALAEAGFNGYS
+565 FPALSESGFNKYS
-578 KTDITKFLSG
+578 KNDITKFLSG
-588 KQVNVNPY
+588 KQVSVMPY
-596 VGGLTTGFNG
+596 VGGISTGFNG

-612 FETLFQMVYG
+612 FETLFQMIYG
-622 YFTGLNYDLAS
+622 YFTNLNYDEAS
-633 FNSFK
+633 YNSYK
-638 AKQQGFLDNLLSNPQ
+638 AKQQGFLDNLLANPQ

-662 YLNQKNPRFFGIIP
+662 YLNQKNPRFFGILP
-676 DAKAWEKTDY
+676 DAKAWEKTSY
-686 KLAYDIYKQK
+686 KLAYDIYKK
-696 VANAGNYQFYFVGN
+696 SVANAGNFHFYFVGN
-710 IDEAQLKIFAEK
+710 VDENQIKQLSEQYLA
-722 YIGSLPS
+722 SLPS
-729 TGKAETYKD
+729 TKKSETYKD
-738 LGYRPI
+738 LGYRPLF
-744 YTATEQVIKKGKDPK
+744 TSTEKVIKKGKDPK
-759 SMVMIRFGGETK
+759 SMVMIRFSGETK
-771 YSEKEDLAMRALGEV
+771 YNEQEDLAMRALGEV

-813 VPYGSYSFNIN
+813 VPYGSYNFSIN

-871 KDNKY
+871 KDNNY
-876 WLQNIADFQLQG
+876 WLQNITSYQTQG
-888 GDKYEV
+888 GDKYSV
-894 LNYLTKIKA
+894 LNYLTKVKA
-903 LTVKDLQAVG
+903 LTVKDLQTVG

-924 FTLMPEIE
+924 FTLMPEVE
-932 TPKTTEAPKT
+932 TPKTDAPKA

-949 SQQVIDN
+949 AQQVIDN
-956 YIAALGGK
+956 YAAALGGK
-964 AKLEAVKTVKTLS
+964 SKLEAVKTVKTLS
-977 TMKVMGMEMEAVTSE
+977 TIKVMGMEMEATTLE
-992 MAPNKSKAVQKF
+992 MAPNKSKAVQKI

-1010 QLFDGEKGY
+1010 QVFDGEKGY
-1019 VMQGGQKMDLPAP
+1019 MMQAGQRMDLPAP

-1043 DALSYN
+1043 EVLSYN
-1049 AADYKTVEKVT
+1049 AADFKTVEKVT
-1060 EDGKELYLLTGGSKK
+1060 EEGKELYLLAGAGKK
-1075 LYFDAKTN
+1075 LYFDTKTN

-1088 TSADKGDI
+1088 TSDKGDMVI
-1096 TIVDYMEVDGIKFP
+1096 LDYMEVDGIKFP
-1110 KNVKV
+1110 KNIKL
-1115 SAMGQNI
+1115 AMMGQNM
-1122 EMINN
+1122 EMTNN
-1127 QVIIN
+1127 QVIVN

>member
-1 MRKQFLSLVLSF
+1 MRKQFLSFVLSF
-13 FIMASAFAQNIPVD
+13 FLIANAFAQNIPLD
-27 PNVRVGVLPNGM
+27 PSVRTGTLSNGM

-62 SINEDD
+62 SINEDE

-83 GTKNFPDNKLVDF
+83 GTKNFPENKLVDF
-96 LQSIGVKFGQHLNA
+96 LQSIGIKFGQHLNA

-144 ALLTDKEINKERG
+144 ALLTDKEIEKERG

-178 PKLAYNSRYAERLP
+178 PKLAYNSRYADRLP
-192 IGKKDILENFKP
+192 IGKKEILQNFKP
-204 DALRRFHKDWYRPN
+204 EALRRFHKDWYRPD
-218 LMALVVVGDIN
+218 LMALVVVGDVN

-249 ERKRVDY
+249 ARKRVDY
-256 DMPNHKETLV
+256 DMPNHKETLI

-271 PDATNSS
+271 ADATSSS

-284 DQDNAKPD
+284 DDGPAKAD
-292 VTVDDYQKTIVEQ
+292 VTVNDYQKSIVEQ
-305 LAATIVNNRLEE
+305 LAATIVNNRLQE
-317 LTHSEKPPFIFGY
+317 LTNSEKPPFIFGY

-361 LEEVERAERFGFS
+361 LEEVERAKRFGFS
-374 QGELDRAKSETLS
+374 QNELDRAKSETLS
-387 NLEKSFNN
+387 NLEKSYNN
-395 RDKTESSRLVSEYVR
+395 RDKTESARLVMEYVR
-410 SFLNQ
+410 NFLNQ
-415 EPIPGIEWEYN
+415 EPIPGIEWEYE
-426 LYKKYLPSVTLDQ
+426 LHKQYLPSVTLDQ
-439 VNAILKSYAKE
+439 VNNILKNYIKDDSR
-450 GNKVI
+450 VI
-455 VITGP
+455 VVTGP
-460 KKENVVLPT
+460 KKENAVLPT
-469 ENQLIAV
+469 DAQLLAT
-476 VDDVKKAQLK
+476 VDDVKNAQLK
-486 PYEDKASIKDLVAPF
+486 PYEDKAAIKTLVEPF
-501 KSTGKIVKT
+501 KSNGKIVKT
-510 ETDAKLGTTTFIL
+510 EADAKLGTTTFTL
-523 NNGAKVT
+523 SNGAKVT

-544 ASSLGGSS
+544 AISLGGSS
-552 TISNADIEKTQWA
+552 LISNEDIEKTQWA
-565 FPALAEAGFNGYS
+565 FPALSESGFNKYS
-578 KTDITKFLSG
+578 KNDITKFLSG
-588 KQVNVNPY
+588 KQVSVMPY
-596 VGGLTTGFNG
+596 VGGISTGFNG

-612 FETLFQMVYG
+612 FETLFQMIYG
-622 YFTGLNYDLAS
+622 YFTNLNYDEAS
-633 FNSFK
+633 YNSYK
-638 AKQQGFLDNLLSNPQ
+638 AKQQGFLDNLLANPQ

-662 YLNQKNPRFFGIIP
+662 YLNQKNPRFFGILP
-676 DAKAWEKTDY
+676 DAKAWEKTSY
-686 KLAYDIYKQK
+686 KLAYDIYKK
-696 VANAGNYQFYFVGN
+696 SVANAGNFHFYFVGN
-710 IDEAQLKIFAEK
+710 VDENQIKQLSEQYLA
-722 YIGSLPS
+722 SLPS
-729 TGKAETYKD
+729 SQKSETYKD
-738 LGYRPI
+738 LGYRPLF
-744 YTATEQVIKKGKDPK
+744 TSTEKVIKKGKDPK
-759 SMVMIRFGGETK
+759 SMVMIRFSGETK
-771 YSEKEDLAMRALGEV
+771 YNEQEDLAMRALGEV

-813 VPYGSYSFNIN
+813 VPYGSYNFSIN

-871 KDNKY
+871 KDNNY
-876 WLQNIADFQLQG
+876 WLQNITNYQTQG
-888 GDKYEV
+888 GDKYSV
-894 LNYLTKIKA
+894 LNYLTKVKA
-903 LTVKDLQAVG
+903 LTVKDLQSVG

-924 FTLMPEIE
+924 FTLMPEVE
-932 TPKTTEAPKT
+932 TPKTDAPKA

-949 SQQVIDN
+949 AQQVIDN
-956 YIAALGGK
+956 YAAALGGK
-964 AKLEAVKTVKTLS
+964 SKLEAVKTVKTLS
-977 TMKVMGMEMEAVTSE
+977 TIKVMGMEMEATTLE
-992 MAPNKSKAVQKF
+992 MAPNKSKAVQKI

-1010 QLFDGEKGY
+1010 QVFDGEKGY
-1019 VMQGGQKMDLPAP
+1019 MMQAGQRMDLPAP

-1043 DALSYN
+1043 EVLSYN
-1049 AADYKTVEKVT
+1049 AADFKTVEKVT
-1060 EDGKELYLLTGGSKK
+1060 EEGKELYLLAGAGKK
-1075 LYFDAKTN
+1075 LYFDTKTN

-1088 TSADKGDI
+1088 TSDKGDMVI
-1096 TIVDYMEVDGIKFP
+1096 LDYMEVDGIKFP
-1110 KNVKV
+1110 KNIKL
-1115 SAMGQNI
+1115 AMMGQNM
-1122 EMINN
+1122 EMTNN
-1127 QVIIN
+1127 QVIVN

>member
-1 MRKQFLSLVLSF
+1 MRKQFLSFVLSF
-13 FIMASAFAQNIPVD
+13 FLIANAFAQNIPLD
-27 PNVRVGVLPNGM
+27 PSVRTGTLSNGM

-62 SINEDD
+62 SINEDE

-83 GTKNFPDNKLVDF
+83 GTKNFPENKLVDF
-96 LQSIGVKFGQHLNA
+96 LQSIGIKFGQHLNA

-144 ALLTDKEINKERG
+144 ALLTDKEIEKERG

-178 PKLAYNSRYAERLP
+178 PKLAYNSRYADRLP
-192 IGKKDILENFKP
+192 IGKKEILQNFKP
-204 DALRRFHKDWYRPN
+204 EALRRFHKDWYRPD

-249 ERKRVDY
+249 ARKRVDY
-256 DMPNHKETLV
+256 DMPNHKETLI

-271 PDATNSS
+271 ADATSSS

-284 DQDNAKPD
+284 DDGPAKPD
-292 VTVDDYQKTIVEQ
+292 VTVNDYQKSMVEQ
-305 LAATIVNNRLEE
+305 LAATIVNNRLQE
-317 LTHSEKPPFIFGY
+317 LTNSEKPPFIFGY

-361 LEEVERAERFGFS
+361 LEEVERAKRFGFS
-374 QGELDRAKSETLS
+374 QNELDRAKSETLS
-387 NLEKSFNN
+387 NLEKSYNN
-395 RDKTESSRLVSEYVR
+395 RDKTESARLVMEYVR
-410 SFLNQ
+410 NFLNQ
-415 EPIPGIEWEYN
+415 EPIPGIEWEYEFH
-426 LYKKYLPSVTLDQ
+426 KKYLPSVTLDQ
-439 VNAILKSYAKE
+439 VNNILKNYIKDDSR
-450 GNKVI
+450 VI
-455 VITGP
+455 VVTGP
-460 KKENVVLPT
+460 KKENAVLPT
-469 ENQLIAV
+469 DAQLLAT
-476 VDDVKKAQLK
+476 VDDVKNAQLK
-486 PYEDKASIKDLVAPF
+486 PYEDKAAIKTLVEPF
-501 KSTGKIVKT
+501 KSNGKIVKT
-510 ETDAKLGTTTFIL
+510 EADAKLGTTTFTL
-523 NNGAKVT
+523 SNGAKVT

-544 ASSLGGSS
+544 AISLGGSS
-552 TISNADIEKTQWA
+552 LISNEDFEKTQWA
-565 FPALAEAGFNGYS
+565 FPALAESGFNKYS
-578 KTDITKFLSG
+578 KNDITKFLSG
-588 KQVNVNPY
+588 KQVSVMPY
-596 VGGLTTGFNG
+596 VGGISTGFNG

-612 FETLFQMVYG
+612 FETLFQMIYG
-622 YFTGLNYDLAS
+622 YFTNLNYDEAS
-633 FNSFK
+633 YNSYK
-638 AKQQGFLDNLLSNPQ
+638 AKQQGFLDNLLANPQ

-662 YLNQKNPRFFGIIP
+662 YLNQKNPRFFGILP
-676 DAKAWEKTDY
+676 DAKAWEKTSY
-686 KLAYDIYKQK
+686 KLAYDIYKK
-696 VANAGNYQFYFVGN
+696 SVANAGNFHFYFVGN
-710 IDEAQLKIFAEK
+710 VDENQIKQLSEQYLA
-722 YIGSLPS
+722 SLPS
-729 TGKAETYKD
+729 TQKSETYKD
-738 LGYRPI
+738 LGYRPLF
-744 YTATEQVIKKGKDPK
+744 TSTEKVIKKGKDPK
-759 SMVMIRFGGETK
+759 SMVMIRFSGETK
-771 YSEKEDLAMRALGEV
+771 YNEQEDLAMRALGEV

-813 VPYGSYSFNIN
+813 VPYGSYNFSIN

-857 KFKEGEANDDVTNM
+857 KFKEGEANDNVTNM
-871 KDNKY
+871 KDNNY
-876 WLQNIADFQLQG
+876 WLQNITSYQTQG
-888 GDKYEV
+888 GDKYSV
-894 LNYLTKIKA
+894 LNYLTKVKA

-924 FTLMPEIE
+924 FTLMPEVE
-932 TPKTTEAPKT
+932 TPKTDAPKA

-949 SQQVIDN
+949 AQQVIDN
-956 YIAALGGK
+956 YATVLGGK
-964 AKLEAVKTVKTLS
+964 SKLEAVKSVKTLS
-977 TMKVMGMEMEAVTSE
+977 TIKVMGMEMEATTLE
-992 MAPNKSKAVQKF
+992 MAPNKSKAVQKI

-1010 QLFDGEKGY
+1010 QVFDGEKGY
-1019 VMQGGQKMDLPAP
+1019 MMQAGQRMDLPAP

-1043 DALSYN
+1043 EVLSYN
-1049 AADYKTVEKVT
+1049 AADFKTVEKVT
-1060 EDGKELYLLTGGSKK
+1060 EEGKELYLLAGAGKK
-1075 LYFDAKTN
+1075 LYFDTKTN

-1088 TSADKGDI
+1088 TSEKGDMVI
-1096 TIVDYMEVDGIKFP
+1096 LDYMEVDGIKFP
-1110 KNVKV
+1110 KNLKL
-1115 SAMGQNI
+1115 AMMGQNM
-1122 EMINN
+1122 EMTNN
-1127 QVIIN
+1127 QVIVN

>member
-1 MRKQFLSLVLSF
+1 MRKQFLSFVLSIF
-13 FIMASAFAQNIPVD
+13 LIANAFAQNIPLD
-27 PNVRVGVLPNGM
+27 PSVRTGTLSNGM

-62 SINEDD
+62 SINEDE

-83 GTKNFPDNKLVDF
+83 GTKNFPENKLVDF
-96 LQSIGVKFGQHLNA
+96 LQSIGIKFGQHLNA

-144 ALLTDKEINKERG
+144 ALLTDKEIEKERG

-178 PKLAYNSRYAERLP
+178 PKLAYNSRYADRLP
-192 IGKKDILENFKP
+192 IGKKEILQNFKP
-204 DALRRFHKDWYRPN
+204 EALRRFHKDWYRPD
-218 LMALVVVGDIN
+218 LMALVVVGDVN

-249 ERKRVDY
+249 ARKRVDY
-256 DMPNHKETLV
+256 EMPNHKETLI

-271 PDATNSS
+271 ADATSSS

-284 DQDNAKPD
+284 DDGPAKAD
-292 VTVDDYQKTIVEQ
+292 VTVNDYQKSIVEQ
-305 LAATIVNNRLEE
+305 LAATIVNNRLQE
-317 LTHSEKPPFIFGY
+317 LTNSEKPPFIFGY

-361 LEEVERAERFGFS
+361 LEEVERAKRFGFS
-374 QGELDRAKSETLS
+374 QNELDRAKSETLS
-387 NLEKSFNN
+387 NLEKSYNN
-395 RDKTESSRLVSEYVR
+395 RDKTESARLVMEYVR
-410 SFLNQ
+410 NFLNQ
-415 EPIPGIEWEYN
+415 EPIPGIEWEYE
-426 LYKKYLPSVTLDQ
+426 LHKKYLPSVTLDQ
-439 VNAILKSYAKE
+439 VNNILKNYIKDDSR
-450 GNKVI
+450 VI
-455 VITGP
+455 VVTGP
-460 KKENVVLPT
+460 KKENAVLPT
-469 ENQLIAV
+469 DAQLLAT
-476 VDDVKKAQLK
+476 VDDVKNAQLK
-486 PYEDKASIKDLVAPF
+486 PYEDKAAIKTLVEPF
-501 KSTGKIVKT
+501 KSNGKIVKT
-510 ETDAKLGTTTFIL
+510 EADAKLGTTTFTL
-523 NNGAKVT
+523 SNGAKVT

-544 ASSLGGSS
+544 AISLGGSS
-552 TISNADIEKTQWA
+552 LISNEDIEKTQWA
-565 FPALAEAGFNGYS
+565 FPALSESGFNKYS
-578 KTDITKFLSG
+578 KNDITKFLSG
-588 KQVNVNPY
+588 KQVSVMPY
-596 VGGLTTGFNG
+596 VGGISTGFNG

-612 FETLFQMVYG
+612 FETLFQMIYG
-622 YFTGLNYDLAS
+622 YFTNLNYDEAS
-633 FNSFK
+633 YNSYK
-638 AKQQGFLDNLLSNPQ
+638 AKQQGFLDNLLANPQ

-662 YLNQKNPRFFGIIP
+662 YLNQKNPRFFGILP
-676 DAKAWEKTDY
+676 DAKAWEKTSY
-686 KLAYDIYKQK
+686 KLAYDIYKK
-696 VANAGNYQFYFVGN
+696 SVANAGNFHFYFVGN
-710 IDEAQLKIFAEK
+710 VDENQIKQLSEQYLA
-722 YIGSLPS
+722 SLPS
-729 TGKAETYKD
+729 TKKSETYKD
-738 LGYRPI
+738 LGYRPLF
-744 YTATEQVIKKGKDPK
+744 TSTEKVIKKGKDPK
-759 SMVMIRFGGETK
+759 SMVMIRFSGETK
-771 YSEKEDLAMRALGEV
+771 YNEQEDLAMRALGEV

-813 VPYGSYSFNIN
+813 VPYGSYNFSIN

-871 KDNKY
+871 KDNNY
-876 WLQNIADFQLQG
+876 WLQNITSYQTQG
-888 GDKYEV
+888 GDKYSV
-894 LNYLTKIKA
+894 LNYLTKVKA
-903 LTVKDLQAVG
+903 LTVKDLQSVG

-924 FTLMPEIE
+924 FTLMPEVE
-932 TPKTTEAPKT
+932 TPKTDAPKA

-949 SQQVIDN
+949 AQQVIDN
-956 YIAALGGK
+956 YAAALGGK
-964 AKLEAVKTVKTLS
+964 SKLEAVKTVKTLS
-977 TMKVMGMEMEAVTSE
+977 TIKVMGMEMEATTLE
-992 MAPNKSKAVQKF
+992 MAPNKSKAVQKI

-1010 QLFDGEKGY
+1010 QVFDGEKGY
-1019 VMQGGQKMDLPAP
+1019 MMQAGQRMDLPAP

-1043 DALSYN
+1043 EVLSYN
-1049 AADYKTVEKVT
+1049 AADFKTVEKVT
-1060 EDGKELYLLTGGSKK
+1060 EEGKELYLLAGAGKK
-1075 LYFDAKTN
+1075 LYFDTKTN

-1088 TSADKGDI
+1088 TSDKGDMVI
-1096 TIVDYMEVDGIKFP
+1096 LDYMEVDGIKFP
-1110 KNVKV
+1110 KNLKL
-1115 SAMGQNI
+1115 AMMGQNM
-1122 EMINN
+1122 EMTNN
-1127 QVIIN
+1127 QVIVN

>member
-1 MRKQFLSLVLSF
+1 MRKQFLSFVLSF
-13 FIMASAFAQNIPVD
+13 FLIANAFAQNIPLD
-27 PNVRVGVLPNGM
+27 PSVRTGTLSNGM

-62 SINEDD
+62 SINEDE

-83 GTKNFPDNKLVDF
+83 GTKNFPENKLVDF
-96 LQSIGVKFGQHLNA
+96 LQSIGIKFGQHLNA

-144 ALLTDKEINKERG
+144 ALLTDKEIEKERG

-178 PKLAYNSRYAERLP
+178 PKLAYNSRYADRLP
-192 IGKKDILENFKP
+192 IGKKEILQNFKP
-204 DALRRFHKDWYRPN
+204 EALRRFHKDWYRPD

-249 ERKRVDY
+249 ARKRVDY
-256 DMPNHKETLV
+256 DMPNHKETLI

-271 PDATNSS
+271 ADATSSS

-284 DQDNAKPD
+284 DDGPAKAD
-292 VTVDDYQKTIVEQ
+292 VTVNDYQKSIVEQ
-305 LAATIVNNRLEE
+305 LAATIVNNRLQE
-317 LTHSEKPPFIFGY
+317 LTNSEKPPFIFGY

-361 LEEVERAERFGFS
+361 LEEVERAKRFGFS
-374 QGELDRAKSETLS
+374 QNELDRAKSETLS
-387 NLEKSFNN
+387 NLEKSYNN
-395 RDKTESSRLVSEYVR
+395 RDKTESARLVMEYVR
-410 SFLNQ
+410 NFLNQ
-415 EPIPGIEWEYN
+415 EPIPGIEWEYE
-426 LYKKYLPSVTLDQ
+426 LHKKYLPSVTLDQ
-439 VNAILKSYAKE
+439 VNNILKNYIKDDSR
-450 GNKVI
+450 VI
-455 VITGP
+455 VVTGP
-460 KKENVVLPT
+460 KKENAVLPT
-469 ENQLIAV
+469 DAQLLAT
-476 VDDVKKAQLK
+476 VDDVKNAQLK
-486 PYEDKASIKDLVAPF
+486 PYEDKAAIKTLVEPF
-501 KSTGKIVKT
+501 KSNGKIVKT
-510 ETDAKLGTTTFIL
+510 EADAKLGTTTFTL
-523 NNGAKVT
+523 SNGAKVT

-544 ASSLGGSS
+544 AISLGGSS
-552 TISNADIEKTQWA
+552 LISNEDIEKTQWA
-565 FPALAEAGFNGYS
+565 FPALSESGFNKYS
-578 KTDITKFLSG
+578 KNDITKFLSG
-588 KQVNVNPY
+588 KQVSVMPY
-596 VGGLTTGFNG
+596 VGGISTGFNG

-612 FETLFQMVYG
+612 FETLFQMIYG
-622 YFTGLNYDLAS
+622 YFTNLNYDEAS
-633 FNSFK
+633 YNSYK
-638 AKQQGFLDNLLSNPQ
+638 AKQQGFLDNLLANPQ

-662 YLNQKNPRFFGIIP
+662 YLNQKNPRFFGILP
-676 DAKAWEKTDY
+676 DAKAWEKTSY
-686 KLAYDIYKQK
+686 KLAYDIYKK
-696 VANAGNYQFYFVGN
+696 SVANAGNFHFYFVGN
-710 IDEAQLKIFAEK
+710 VDENQIKQLSEQYLA
-722 YIGSLPS
+722 SLPS
-729 TGKAETYKD
+729 TKKSETYKD
-738 LGYRPI
+738 LGYRPLF
-744 YTATEQVIKKGKDPK
+744 TSTEKVIKKGKDPK
-759 SMVMIRFGGETK
+759 SMVMIRFSGETK
-771 YSEKEDLAMRALGEV
+771 YNEQEDLAMRALGEV

-798 EGGIYGGGARGSLSK
+798 EGGIYGGGARGSLNK
-813 VPYGSYSFNIN
+813 VPYGSYNFSIN

-871 KDNKY
+871 KDNNY
-876 WLQNIADFQLQG
+876 WLQNITSYQTQG
-888 GDKYEV
+888 GDKYSV
-894 LNYLTKIKA
+894 LNYLTKVKA
-903 LTVKDLQAVG
+903 LTVKDLQSVG

-924 FTLMPEIE
+924 FTLMPEVE
-932 TPKTTEAPKT
+932 TPKTDAPKA

-949 SQQVIDN
+949 AQQVIDN
-956 YIAALGGK
+956 YAAALGGK
-964 AKLEAVKTVKTLS
+964 SKLEAVKTVKTLS
-977 TMKVMGMEMEAVTSE
+977 TIKVMGMEMEATTLE
-992 MAPNKSKAVQKF
+992 MAPNKSKAVQKI

-1010 QLFDGEKGY
+1010 QVFDGEKGY
-1019 VMQGGQKMDLPAP
+1019 MMQAGQRMDLPAP

-1043 DALSYN
+1043 EVLSYN
-1049 AADYKTVEKVT
+1049 PADFKTVEKVT
-1060 EDGKELYLLTGGSKK
+1060 EEGKELYLLAGAGKK
-1075 LYFDAKTN
+1075 LYFDTKTN

-1088 TSADKGDI
+1088 TSDKGDMVI
-1096 TIVDYMEVDGIKFP
+1096 LDYMEVDGIKFP
-1110 KNVKV
+1110 KNLKL
-1115 SAMGQNI
+1115 AMMGQNM
-1122 EMINN
+1122 EVTNN
-1127 QVIIN
+1127 QVIVN

>member
-1 MRKQFLSLVLSF
+1 MRKQFLSFVLSF
-13 FIMASAFAQNIPVD
+13 FLIANAFAQNIPLD
-27 PNVRVGVLPNGM
+27 PSVRTGTLSNGM

-62 SINEDD
+62 SINEDE

-83 GTKNFPDNKLVDF
+83 GTKNFPENKLVDF
-96 LQSIGVKFGQHLNA
+96 LQSIGIKFGQHLNA

-144 ALLTDKEINKERG
+144 ALLTDKEIEKERG

-178 PKLAYNSRYAERLP
+178 PKLAYNSRYADRLP
-192 IGKKDILENFKP
+192 IGKKEILQNFKP
-204 DALRRFHKDWYRPN
+204 DALRRFHKDWYRPD

-249 ERKRVDY
+249 ARKRVDY
-256 DMPNHKETLV
+256 EMPNHKETLI

-271 PDATNSS
+271 ADATSSS

-284 DQDNAKPD
+284 DDGPAKAD
-292 VTVDDYQKTIVEQ
+292 VTVNDYQKSIVEQ
-305 LAATIVNNRLEE
+305 LAATIVNNRLQE
-317 LTHSEKPPFIFGY
+317 LTNSEKPPFIFGY

-361 LEEVERAERFGFS
+361 LEEVERAKRFGFS
-374 QGELDRAKSETLS
+374 QNELDRAKSETLS
-387 NLEKSFNN
+387 NLEKSYNN
-395 RDKTESSRLVSEYVR
+395 RDKTESARLVMEYVR
-410 SFLNQ
+410 NFLNQ
-415 EPIPGIEWEYN
+415 EPIPGIEWEYE
-426 LYKKYLPSVTLDQ
+426 LHKQYLPSVTLDQ
-439 VNAILKSYAKE
+439 VNNILKNYIKDDSR
-450 GNKVI
+450 VI
-455 VITGP
+455 VVTGP
-460 KKENVVLPT
+460 KKENAVLPT
-469 ENQLIAV
+469 DAQLLAT
-476 VDDVKKAQLK
+476 VDDVKNAQLK
-486 PYEDKASIKDLVAPF
+486 PYEDKAAIKTLVEPF
-501 KSTGKIVKT
+501 KSNGKIVKT
-510 ETDAKLGTTTFIL
+510 EADAKLGTTTFTL
-523 NNGAKVT
+523 SNGAKVT

-544 ASSLGGSS
+544 AISLGGSS
-552 TISNADIEKTQWA
+552 LISNEDIEKTQWA
-565 FPALAEAGFNGYS
+565 FPALSESGFNKYS
-578 KTDITKFLSG
+578 KNDITKFLSG
-588 KQVNVNPY
+588 KQVSVMPY
-596 VGGLTTGFNG
+596 VGGISTGFNG

-612 FETLFQMVYG
+612 FETLFQMIYG
-622 YFTGLNYDLAS
+622 YFTNLNYDEAS
-633 FNSFK
+633 YNSYK
-638 AKQQGFLDNLLSNPQ
+638 AKQQGFLDNLLANPQ

-662 YLNQKNPRFFGIIP
+662 YLNQKNPRFFGILP
-676 DAKAWEKTDY
+676 DAKAWEKTSY
-686 KLAYDIYKQK
+686 KLAYDIYKK
-696 VANAGNYQFYFVGN
+696 SVANAGNFHFYFVGN
-710 IDEAQLKIFAEK
+710 VDENQIKQLSEQYLA
-722 YIGSLPS
+722 SLPS
-729 TGKAETYKD
+729 TKKSETYKD
-738 LGYRPI
+738 LGYRPLF
-744 YTATEQVIKKGKDPK
+744 TSTEKVIKKGKDPK
-759 SMVMIRFGGETK
+759 SMVMIRFSGETK
-771 YSEKEDLAMRALGEV
+771 YNEQEDLAMRALGEV

-798 EGGIYGGGARGSLSK
+798 EGGIYGGGARGSLNK
-813 VPYGSYSFNIN
+813 VPYGSYNFSIN

-871 KDNKY
+871 KDNNY
-876 WLQNIADFQLQG
+876 WLQNITSYQTQG
-888 GDKYEV
+888 GDKYSV
-894 LNYLTKIKA
+894 LNYLTKVKA
-903 LTVKDLQAVG
+903 LTVKDLQSVG

-924 FTLMPEIE
+924 FTLMPEVE
-932 TPKTTEAPKT
+932 TPKTDAPKA

-949 SQQVIDN
+949 AQQVIDN
-956 YIAALGGK
+956 YAAALGGK
-964 AKLEAVKTVKTLS
+964 SKLEAVKTVKTLS
-977 TMKVMGMEMEAVTSE
+977 TIKVMGMEMEATTLE
-992 MAPNKSKAVQKF
+992 MAPNKSKAVQKI

-1010 QLFDGEKGY
+1010 QVFDGEKGY
-1019 VMQGGQKMDLPAP
+1019 MMQAGQRMDLPAP

-1043 DALSYN
+1043 EVLSYN
-1049 AADYKTVEKVT
+1049 VADFKTVEKVT
-1060 EDGKELYLLTGGSKK
+1060 EEGKELYLLAGAGKK
-1075 LYFDAKTN
+1075 LYFDTKTN

-1088 TSADKGDI
+1088 TSDKGDMVI
-1096 TIVDYMEVDGIKFP
+1096 LDYMEVDGIKFP
-1110 KNVKV
+1110 KNIKL
-1115 SAMGQNI
+1115 AMMGQNM
-1122 EMINN
+1122 EMTNN
-1127 QVIIN
+1127 QVIVN

>member
-1 MRKQFLSLVLSF
+1 MRKQFLSFVLSIF
-13 FIMASAFAQNIPVD
+13 LIANAFAQNIPLD
-27 PNVRVGVLPNGM
+27 PSVRTGTLSNGM

-83 GTKNFPDNKLVDF
+83 GTKNFPENKLVDF
-96 LQSIGVKFGQHLNA
+96 LQSIGIKFGQHLNA

-144 ALLTDKEINKERG
+144 ALLTDKEIEKERG

-178 PKLAYNSRYAERLP
+178 PKLAYNSRYADRLP
-192 IGKKDILENFKP
+192 IGKKEILQNFKP
-204 DALRRFHKDWYRPN
+204 DALRRFHKDWYRPD

-249 ERKRVDY
+249 ARKRVDY
-256 DMPNHKETLV
+256 EMPNHKETLI

-271 PDATNSS
+271 ADATSSS

-284 DQDNAKPD
+284 DDGPAKPD
-292 VTVDDYQKTIVEQ
+292 VTVNDYQKSIVEQ
-305 LAATIVNNRLEE
+305 LAATIVNNRLQE
-317 LTHSEKPPFIFGY
+317 LTNSEKPPFIFGY

-361 LEEVERAERFGFS
+361 LEEVERAKRFGFS
-374 QGELDRAKSETLS
+374 QNELDRAKSETLS
-387 NLEKSFNN
+387 NLEKSYNN
-395 RDKTESSRLVSEYVR
+395 RDKTESARLVMEYVR
-410 SFLNQ
+410 NFLNQ
-415 EPIPGIEWEYN
+415 EPIPGIEWEYE
-426 LYKKYLPSVTLDQ
+426 LHKQYLPSVTLDQ
-439 VNAILKSYAKE
+439 VNNILKNYIKDDSR
-450 GNKVI
+450 VI
-455 VITGP
+455 VVTGP
-460 KKENVVLPT
+460 KKENAVLPT
-469 ENQLIAV
+469 DAQLLAT
-476 VDDVKKAQLK
+476 VDDVKNAQLK
-486 PYEDKASIKDLVAPF
+486 PYEDKAAIKTLVEPF
-501 KSTGKIVKT
+501 KSNGKIVKT
-510 ETDAKLGTTTFIL
+510 EADAKLGTTTFTL
-523 NNGAKVT
+523 SNGAKVT

-544 ASSLGGSS
+544 AISLGGSS
-552 TISNADIEKTQWA
+552 LISNEDIEKTQWA
-565 FPALAEAGFNGYS
+565 FPALSESGFNKYS
-578 KTDITKFLSG
+578 KNDITKFLSG
-588 KQVNVNPY
+588 KQVSVMPY
-596 VGGLTTGFNG
+596 VGGISTGFNG

-612 FETLFQMVYG
+612 FETLFQMIYG
-622 YFTGLNYDLAS
+622 YFTNLNYDEAS
-633 FNSFK
+633 YNSYK
-638 AKQQGFLDNLLSNPQ
+638 AKQQGFLDNLLANPQ

-662 YLNQKNPRFFGIIP
+662 YLNQKNPRFFGILP
-676 DAKAWEKTDY
+676 DAKAWEKTSY
-686 KLAYDIYKQK
+686 KLAYDIYKK
-696 VANAGNYQFYFVGN
+696 SVANAGNFHFYFVGN
-710 IDEAQLKIFAEK
+710 VDENQIKQLSEQYLA
-722 YIGSLPS
+722 SLPS
-729 TGKAETYKD
+729 TKKSETYKD
-738 LGYRPI
+738 LGYRPLF
-744 YTATEQVIKKGKDPK
+744 TSTEKVIKKGKDPK
-759 SMVMIRFGGETK
+759 SMVMIRFSGETK
-771 YSEKEDLAMRALGEV
+771 YNEQEDLAMRALGEV

-798 EGGIYGGGARGSLSK
+798 EGGIYGGGARGSLNK
-813 VPYGSYSFNIN
+813 VPYGSYNFSIN

-871 KDNKY
+871 KDNNY
-876 WLQNIADFQLQG
+876 WLQNITNYQTQG
-888 GDKYEV
+888 GDKYSV
-894 LNYLTKIKA
+894 LNYLTKVKA
-903 LTVKDLQAVG
+903 LTVKDLQTVG

-924 FTLMPEIE
+924 FTLMPEVE
-932 TPKTTEAPKT
+932 TPKTDAPKA

-949 SQQVIDN
+949 AQQVIDN
-956 YIAALGGK
+956 YAAALGGK
-964 AKLEAVKTVKTLS
+964 SKLEAVKTVKTLS
-977 TMKVMGMEMEAVTSE
+977 TIKVMGMEMEATTLE
-992 MAPNKSKAVQKF
+992 MAPNKSKAVQKI

-1010 QLFDGEKGY
+1010 QVFDGEKGY
-1019 VMQGGQKMDLPAP
+1019 MMQAGQRMDLPAP

-1043 DALSYN
+1043 EVLSYN
-1049 AADYKTVEKVT
+1049 AADFKTVEKVT
-1060 EDGKELYLLTGGSKK
+1060 EEGKELYLLAGAGKK
-1075 LYFDAKTN
+1075 LYFDTKTN

-1088 TSADKGDI
+1088 TSDKGDMVI
-1096 TIVDYMEVDGIKFP
+1096 LDYMEVDGIKFP
-1110 KNVKV
+1110 KNLKL
-1115 SAMGQNI
+1115 AMMGQNM
-1122 EMINN
+1122 EMTNN
-1127 QVIIN
+1127 QVIVN

>member
-1 MRKQFLSLVLSF
+1 MRKQFLSFVLSF
-13 FIMASAFAQNIPVD
+13 FLIANAFAQNIPLD
-27 PNVRVGVLPNGM
+27 PSVRTGTLSNGM

-62 SINEDD
+62 SINEDE

-83 GTKNFPDNKLVDF
+83 GTKNFPENKLVDF
-96 LQSIGVKFGQHLNA
+96 LQSIGIKFGQHLNA

-144 ALLTDKEINKERG
+144 ALLTDKEIEKERG

-178 PKLAYNSRYAERLP
+178 PKLAYNSRYADRLP
-192 IGKKDILENFKP
+192 IGKKEILQNFKP
-204 DALRRFHKDWYRPN
+204 DALRRFHKDWYRPD
-218 LMALVVVGDIN
+218 LMALVVVGDVN

-249 ERKRVDY
+249 ARKRVDY
-256 DMPNHKETLV
+256 DMPNHKETLI

-271 PDATNSS
+271 ADATSSS

-284 DQDNAKPD
+284 DDGPAKAD
-292 VTVDDYQKTIVEQ
+292 VTVNDYQKSIVEQ
-305 LAATIVNNRLEE
+305 LAATIVNNRLQE
-317 LTHSEKPPFIFGY
+317 LTNSEKPPFIFGY

-361 LEEVERAERFGFS
+361 LEEVERAKRFGFS
-374 QGELDRAKSETLS
+374 QNELDRAKSETLS
-387 NLEKSFNN
+387 NLEKSYNN
-395 RDKTESSRLVSEYVR
+395 RDKTESARLVMEYVR
-410 SFLNQ
+410 NFLNQ
-415 EPIPGIEWEYN
+415 EPIPGIEWEYE
-426 LYKKYLPSVTLDQ
+426 LHKQYLPSVTLDQ
-439 VNAILKSYAKE
+439 VNNILKNYIKDDSR
-450 GNKVI
+450 VI
-455 VITGP
+455 VVTGP
-460 KKENVVLPT
+460 KKENAVLPT
-469 ENQLIAV
+469 DAQLLAT
-476 VDDVKKAQLK
+476 VDDVKNAQLK
-486 PYEDKASIKDLVAPF
+486 PYEDKAAIKTLVEPF
-501 KSTGKIVKT
+501 KSNGKIVKT
-510 ETDAKLGTTTFIL
+510 EADAKLGTTTFTL
-523 NNGAKVT
+523 SNGAKVT

-544 ASSLGGSS
+544 AISLGGSS
-552 TISNADIEKTQWA
+552 LISNEDIEKTQWA
-565 FPALAEAGFNGYS
+565 FPALSESGFNKYS
-578 KTDITKFLSG
+578 KNDIAKFLSG
-588 KQVNVNPY
+588 KQVSVMPY
-596 VGGLTTGFNG
+596 VGGISTGFNG

-612 FETLFQMVYG
+612 FETLFQMIYG
-622 YFTGLNYDLAS
+622 YFTNLNYDEAS
-633 FNSFK
+633 YNSYK
-638 AKQQGFLDNLLSNPQ
+638 AKQQGFLDNLLANPQ

-662 YLNQKNPRFFGIIP
+662 YLNQKNPRFFGILP
-676 DAKAWEKTDY
+676 DAKAWEKTSY
-686 KLAYDIYKQK
+686 KLAYDIYKK
-696 VANAGNYQFYFVGN
+696 SVANAGNFHFYFVGN
-710 IDEAQLKIFAEK
+710 VDENQIKQLSEQYLA
-722 YIGSLPS
+722 SLPS
-729 TGKAETYKD
+729 TKKSETYKD
-738 LGYRPI
+738 LGYRPLF
-744 YTATEQVIKKGKDPK
+744 TSTEKVIKKGKDPK
-759 SMVMIRFGGETK
+759 SMVMIRFSGETK
-771 YSEKEDLAMRALGEV
+771 YNEQEDLAMRALGEV

-813 VPYGSYSFNIN
+813 VPYGSYNFSIN

-871 KDNKY
+871 KDNNY
-876 WLQNIADFQLQG
+876 WLQNITNYQTQG
-888 GDKYEV
+888 GDKYSV
-894 LNYLTKIKA
+894 LNYLTKVKA
-903 LTVKDLQAVG
+903 LTVKDLQSVG

-924 FTLMPEIE
+924 FTLMPEVE
-932 TPKTTEAPKT
+932 TPKTDAPKA

-949 SQQVIDN
+949 AQQVIDN
-956 YIAALGGK
+956 YAAALGGK
-964 AKLEAVKTVKTLS
+964 SKLEAVKTVKTLS
-977 TMKVMGMEMEAVTSE
+977 TIKVMGMEMEATTLE
-992 MAPNKSKAVQKF
+992 MAPNKSKAVQKI

-1010 QLFDGEKGY
+1010 QVFDGEKGY
-1019 VMQGGQKMDLPAP
+1019 MMQAGQRMDLPAP

-1043 DALSYN
+1043 EVLSYN
-1049 AADYKTVEKVT
+1049 VADFKTVEKVT
-1060 EDGKELYLLTGGSKK
+1060 EEGKELYLLAGAGKK
-1075 LYFDAKTN
+1075 LYFDTKTN

-1088 TSADKGDI
+1088 TSDKGDMVI
-1096 TIVDYMEVDGIKFP
+1096 LDYMEVDGIKFP
-1110 KNVKV
+1110 KNIKL
-1115 SAMGQNI
+1115 AMMGQNM
-1122 EMINN
+1122 EMTNN
-1127 QVIIN
+1127 QVIVN

>member
-1 MRKQFLSLVLSF
+1 MRKQFLSFVLSF
-13 FIMASAFAQNIPVD
+13 FLIANAFAQNIPLD
-27 PNVRVGVLPNGM
+27 PSVRTGTLSNGM

-62 SINEDD
+62 SINEDE

-83 GTKNFPDNKLVDF
+83 GTKNFPENKLVDF
-96 LQSIGVKFGQHLNA
+96 LQSIGIKFGQHLNA

-144 ALLTDKEINKERG
+144 ALLTDKEIEKERG

-178 PKLAYNSRYAERLP
+178 PKLAYNSRYADRLP
-192 IGKKDILENFKP
+192 IGKKEILQNFKP
-204 DALRRFHKDWYRPN
+204 EALRRFHKDWYRPD

-249 ERKRVDY
+249 ARKRVDY
-256 DMPNHKETLV
+256 EMPNHKETLI

-271 PDATNSS
+271 ADATSSS

-284 DQDNAKPD
+284 DDGPAKPD
-292 VTVDDYQKTIVEQ
+292 VTVNDYQKSIVEQ
-305 LAATIVNNRLEE
+305 LAATIVNNRLQE
-317 LTHSEKPPFIFGY
+317 LTNSEKPPFIFGY

-361 LEEVERAERFGFS
+361 LEEVERAKRFGFS
-374 QGELDRAKSETLS
+374 QNELDRAKSETLS
-387 NLEKSFNN
+387 NLEKSYNN
-395 RDKTESSRLVSEYVR
+395 RDKTESARLVMEYVR
-410 SFLNQ
+410 NFLNQ
-415 EPIPGIEWEYN
+415 EPIPGIEWEYE
-426 LYKKYLPSVTLDQ
+426 LHKKYLPSVTLDQ
-439 VNAILKSYAKE
+439 VNNILKNYIKDDSR
-450 GNKVI
+450 VI
-455 VITGP
+455 VVTGP
-460 KKENVVLPT
+460 KKENAVLPT
-469 ENQLIAV
+469 DAQLLAT
-476 VDDVKKAQLK
+476 VDDVKNAQLK
-486 PYEDKASIKDLVAPF
+486 PYEDKAAIKTLVEPF
-501 KSTGKIVKT
+501 KSNGKIVKT
-510 ETDAKLGTTTFIL
+510 EADAKLGTTTFTL
-523 NNGAKVT
+523 SNGAKVT

-544 ASSLGGSS
+544 AISLGGSS
-552 TISNADIEKTQWA
+552 LISNEDIEKTQWA
-565 FPALAEAGFNGYS
+565 FPALSESGFNKYS
-578 KTDITKFLSG
+578 KNDITKFLSG
-588 KQVNVNPY
+588 KQVSVMPY
-596 VGGLTTGFNG
+596 VGGISTGFNG

-612 FETLFQMVYG
+612 FETLFQMIYG
-622 YFTGLNYDLAS
+622 YFTNLNYDEAS
-633 FNSFK
+633 YNSYK
-638 AKQQGFLDNLLSNPQ
+638 AKQQGFLDNLLANPQ

-662 YLNQKNPRFFGIIP
+662 YLNQKNPRFFGILP
-676 DAKAWEKTDY
+676 DAKAWEKTSY
-686 KLAYDIYKQK
+686 KLAYDIYKK
-696 VANAGNYQFYFVGN
+696 SVANAGNFHFYFVGN
-710 IDEAQLKIFAEK
+710 VDENQIKQLSEQYLA
-722 YIGSLPS
+722 SLPS
-729 TGKAETYKD
+729 TKKSETYKD
-738 LGYRPI
+738 LGYRPLF
-744 YTATEQVIKKGKDPK
+744 TSTEKVIKKGKDPK
-759 SMVMIRFGGETK
+759 SMVMIRFSGETK
-771 YSEKEDLAMRALGEV
+771 YNEQEDLAMRALGEV

-798 EGGIYGGGARGSLSK
+798 EGGIYGGGARGSLNK
-813 VPYGSYSFNIN
+813 VPYGSYNFSIN

-871 KDNKY
+871 KDNNY
-876 WLQNIADFQLQG
+876 WLQNITSYQTQG
-888 GDKYEV
+888 GDKYSV
-894 LNYLTKIKA
+894 LNYLTKVKA
-903 LTVKDLQAVG
+903 LTVKDLQSVG

-924 FTLMPEIE
+924 FTLMPEVE
-932 TPKTTEAPKT
+932 TPKTDAPKA

-949 SQQVIDN
+949 AQQVIDN
-956 YIAALGGK
+956 YAAALGGK
-964 AKLEAVKTVKTLS
+964 SKLEAVKTVKTLS
-977 TMKVMGMEMEAVTSE
+977 TIKVMGMEMEATTLE
-992 MAPNKSKAVQKF
+992 MAPNKSKAVQKI

-1010 QLFDGEKGY
+1010 QVFDGEKGY
-1019 VMQGGQKMDLPAP
+1019 MMQAGQRMDLPAP

-1043 DALSYN
+1043 EVLSYN
-1049 AADYKTVEKVT
+1049 AADFKTVEKVT
-1060 EDGKELYLLTGGSKK
+1060 EEGKELYLLAGAGKK
-1075 LYFDAKTN
+1075 LYFDTKTN

-1088 TSADKGDI
+1088 TSDKGDMVI
-1096 TIVDYMEVDGIKFP
+1096 LDYMEVDGIKFP
-1110 KNVKV
+1110 KNLKL
-1115 SAMGQNI
+1115 AMMGQNM
-1122 EMINN
+1122 EMTNN
-1127 QVIIN
+1127 QVIVN